1 MARPQAAAP
10 SRIRSR
16 WRADLLL
23 AVAVGIELQLELLL
37 VDGPGGELLLARAMM
52 LVLAAGLALRRRAP
66 LGAVALAMLVFPGIE
81 LLPNGVADEL
91 VAPFFVLLAISY
103 SLGAGTDGRRLV
115 AGIAGMM
122 AAGAVAIRLDDPPGG
137 LEDIVFLATI
147 LVGGPV
153 LLGRLVRDRSRLGR
167 ALRAKAAA
175 LEEGRAA
182 ISAAAVAEERARIAG
197 ELHEMVSTALAAM
210 VERSDEAERVART
223 DAAAAERALE
233 AIETT
238 GRDTL
243 GEIRLL
249 LGVLRRED
257 DAAALEPLPS
267 LTHLADLIARTRASG
282 LPVELRVEGEPPE
295 LPAGLDLT
303 AYRVV
308 QEALAEALEAG
319 GGRRASVH
327 LRYGERELLL
337 DVTDAGSNAHG
348 DGRRLLGVHERV
360 ALYGGELVAEQLGTG
375 GHAVRARLPLER
387 AR

>member
-182 ISAAAVAEERARIAG
+182 ISAAAVAEERARI
-197 ELHEMVSTALAAM
+197 